1 MPVQEVADQFISV
14 ILADIRQNCL
24 KLPTLPELAVKV
36 RKLAQDESSNAGQL
50 AKLINTDAALS
61 ARLVRVSNSPLYR
74 GTSVITSVQMAIT
87 RLGNT
92 TVRNLVSSLVMQQLF
107 QMPSLLRERM
117 RTVWNHSAEVAVIS
131 QILARNFTKLQP
143 DEAMLAGLLHDIGTL
158 PILSRAEDF
167 PQILRN
173 PEALENAIETLH
185 TQIGKILLETWN
197 FSPEIVAAAAEHE
210 DLGRYTAEVDYA
222 DVVLVANLHSY
233 VGKNH
238 HLATVDWGNVPAFAK
253 LGMSPAQS
261 LLAINEAKAEIAETM
276 ALLGL

>member
-1 MPVQEVADQFISV
+1 MPAQDIADQFITV
-14 ILADIRQNCL
+14 ILADIKQNCL

-36 RKLAQDESSNAGQL
+36 RKLSQDESSNAGQL
-50 AKLINTDAALS
+50 AKLVNTDAALS
-61 ARLVRVSNSPLYR
+61 ARLVRISNSPLYR
-74 GTSVITSVQMAIT
+74 GNSPITSVQMAIT

-107 QMPSLLRERM
+107 QMPSSLRERM
-117 RTVWNHSAEVAVIS
+117 RLVWNHSAEVAIIS

-167 PQILRN
+167 PQILRD
-173 PEALENAIETLH
+173 PAALENSILMLH

-210 DLGRYTAEVDYA
+210 ELDRYTAEIDYA

-233 VGKNH
+233 IGKDH
-238 HLATVDWGNVPAFAK
+238 RLATVDWGNVPAFAK
-253 LGMSPAQS
+253 LGMTPAQS
-261 LLAINEAKAEIAETM
+261 LLAMNEAKAEVAETL
-276 ALLGL
+276 ALLGM